1 MFQHLIKAVA
11 QELLSTSVFC
21 AFVFSVKLGVLVY
34 IQYMIGHKVS
44 MSLLARSRVFH
55 SKNFIYSD
63 YWNIKKDNKVL
74 KHVHSKAQMNGPP

>member
-1 MFQHLIKAVA
+1 
-11 QELLSTSVFC
+11 
-21 AFVFSVKLGVLVY
+21 
-34 IQYMIGHKVS
+34 MIGHKVS

-74 KHVHSKAQMNGPP
+74 KRAFKGSNEWPTMTRWLREISSCTAMEKITYILKGKEAKFKKIWSPFSL